1 MQITITGDDRPLVK
15 PSVLWKCRNWM
26 TLSYAPWKSFLRSTR
41 MLLAQPE
48 MVFRPSL
55 PLRLLIGSAFFRFRD
70 RAGFHSRLDL
80 HQLRKERH
88 PRSEMLHAL
97 LDQPR
102 RLIISILC
110 GNELINIAAVA
121 NMTGILVT
129 LYGTQQAGIL
139 SIIVMVPLLLL
150 LGEITPKTI
159 AVSNPVRV
167 SSEVVVAPLS
177 VWVKL
182 VTPLRLLLRTV
193 ADRITSWIVG
203 QETAPENILQ
213 LDEFRS
219 IVDQVADEGELRAT
233 ERTLIYHLLDAGATE
248 IVEIMTPRTRV
259 DFIDANLGVPEII
272 RQFRRIQHS
281 RVPLFTHHRDNFT
294 GFLHIEK
301 ILPLVMDGSDLAGLT
316 LEDIVSPPIVAPPTK
331 KVDEMFDFFRTH
343 NARVAAV
350 VLNEFGG
357 VEGIVTMQDV
367 LTFIFGHLSGEV
379 KGQSLYE
386 ERDEDVYEVP
396 GDMKLVDFDSLTN
409 FGIEDPRMTT
419 IGGVAF
425 RHLDRLPVVG
435 DELIV
440 EGVHITILD
449 VEEQRIVRLR
459 VARGEPGPAEEPAAL
474 QPEGNAGRGASVDV
488 LASPRGD
495 NDERSGKGG

>member
-1 MQITITGDDRPLVK
+1 MEMPQLDD
-15 PSVLWKCRNWM
+15 
-26 TLSYAPWKSFLRSTR
+26 SFLRT
-41 MLLAQPE
+41 MEEFFAFDPTLLAQPE
-48 MVFRPSL
+48 MVFRL
-55 PLRLLIGSAFFRFRD
+55 ALQALLLIGSAFFSGSETALFSL
-70 RAGFHSRLDL
+70 SRLDL
-80 HQLRKERH
+80 QQLRKERH

-110 GNELINIAAVA
+110 GNELINIAAVV

-167 SSEVVVAPLS
+167 SSAVVVAPLS

-259 DFIDANLGVPEII
+259 DFIDADQSVPEII
-272 RQFRRIQHS
+272 QQFRQIQHS
-281 RVPLFTHHRDNFT
+281 RVPLFSHHRDNFT
-294 GFLHIEK
+294 GFLHIEN
-301 ILPLVMDGSDLAGLT
+301 ILPLVMDGSDLTAVT

-343 NARVAAV
+343 NARAAV

-357 VEGIVTMQDV
+357 VEGIVTVQDV

-379 KGQSLYE
+379 RGQSLYE
-386 ERDEDVYEVP
+386 ERDEDLYEVP
-396 GDMKLVDFDSLTN
+396 GDMKLVDFNSLTN

-425 RHLDRLPVVG
+425 RHLDRLPVAG
-435 DELIV
+435 DELNV
-440 EGVHITILD
+440 EGVHITILE

-459 VARGEPGPAEEPAAL
+459 VARGEPGPAEDVAAV
-474 QPEGNAGRGASVDV
+474 PVEGDAGSVASVETP
-488 LASPRGD
+488 ATPPGES
-495 NDERSGKGG
+495 DEQSGKGG